1 MGREET
7 AAAVKITKLNATNFL
22 SLKGVDLDLDGAGLT
37 LVEGENQDDESAQ
50 SNGSGK
56 SALVDALVWCL
67 FGTTLRGYE
76 SDEVVHRRAGKDC
89 LVQVWLEGPQGAE
102 YLVQRARKHA
112 TLKNT
117 LRVVSLSA
125 GADLSKPD
133 TKETQLVVEQL
144 LGCTLKTFLTSVV
157 FGQDRAYRFSS
168 LTDKEQKE
176 ILDEV
181 LGVGRFADACT
192 EARTEQRERADEA
205 ETHRRDL
212 QRAEDDLEREQTN
225 VAEMRAK
232 DDKFQADK
240 EYAVKTERAKLREA
254 EAALAKLGEVDVD
267 AAKKKVEKARAKLET
282 AQKSLAD
289 DLDLHAETKR
299 GVKTIT
305 EKLALLSKQRRE
317 VAGLSGS
324 CPTCLQDVDK
334 KHHKRVL
341 GELDRQIKDAD
352 ASLKSAERL
361 VETENAA
368 LERSRL
374 AAEAAVAAV
383 KLAEKERDAAVR
395 ADADVRVAREEVK
408 RRKEKLKEVEARENP
423 YEPLVQ
429 KAEKRV
435 AKLTIEVEQLKLKVD
450 VEMAKLKQATFWVD
464 AFGARGL
471 RSLLL
476 DGSLPLLNEE
486 AARVSEAITGG
497 AITVEFSATSDLKSG
512 KTVDRFE
519 VRVDNKHGAAS
530 YRGNSAGERAKV
542 DLCVGL
548 ALQKLVASRATASFN
563 VAFMD
568 EVFDHLDAAAHER
581 VVDVLAQLDKDS
593 VFVVSH
599 NEDLKAWFPNS
610 IRVVKKG
617 GYSTLESE

>member
-1 MGREET
+1 M
-7 AAAVKITKLNATNFL
+7 KITKLSATNFL
-22 SLKGVDLDLDGAGLT
+22 SFKDLDLALDDAGLT
-37 LVEGENQDDESAQ
+37 LVEGENQDDESTQ

-56 SALVDALVWCL
+56 SAIVDALVWCL

-89 LVQVWLEGPQGAE
+89 LVEVTLRDATNAVD
-102 YLVQRARKHA
+102 YVVSRARRHA

-117 LRVVSLSA
+117 LRVLDKSCGV
-125 GADLSKPD
+125 DLSKPD

-181 LGVGRFADACT
+181 LGVGRFADACQ
-192 EARTEQRERADEA
+192 EARQEQRERSDAA
-205 ETHRRDL
+205 ETIRREL
-212 QRAEDDLEREQTN
+212 QRVEDDLEREQTN

-232 DDKFQADK
+232 DDKFQLDK

-254 EAALAKLGEVDVD
+254 EAQLAKLDATDVD
-267 AAKKKVEKARAKLET
+267 ASKKKVEKAKKKEEEAWSRLREQEQSLSSARARSGVAEEKATE
-282 AQKSLAD
+282 LASRVRD
-289 DLDLHAETKR
+289 HSA
-299 GVKTIT
+299 
-305 EKLALLSKQRRE
+305 
-317 VAGLSGS
+317 LSGT
-324 CPTCLQDVDK
+324 CPTCRQDIDQ

-341 GELDRQIKDAD
+341 AELRAQAKDAENALQLANRAVKDEAEQLEVTSRD
-352 ASLKSAERL
+352 AAATRSATRIAER
-361 VETENAA
+361 
-368 LERSRL
+368 
-374 AAEAAVAAV
+374 
-383 KLAEKERDAAVR
+383 ERDAAVKV
-395 ADADVRVAREEVK
+395 DADVRVAREEVK
-408 RRKEKLKEVEARENP
+408 RRKEKVKEVEARENP
-423 YEPLVQ
+423 YEPLVA

-435 AKLTIEVEQLKLKVD
+435 AKLTVEVEQLKCKVD
-450 VEMAKLKQATFWVD
+450 VEMKKLADATFWVD

-512 KTVDRFE
+512 KTVDRFD

-563 VAFMD
+563 VVFMD

-581 VVDVLAQLDKDS
+581 VVDVLSQLDKES

-610 IRVVKKG
+610 VRVVKRG
-617 GYSTLESE
+617 GYSTVET